1 MSKKK
6 KQQRT
11 QAAQSAG
18 GSTKSSKSRRQEQR
32 VKRQQKQRSRTIG
45 LVALVVI
52 LAATAVGVFV
62 LQRGGSTASANA
74 LQLDDP
80 ALGPETVPVTIVE
93 YGDFGC
99 PACRSWHKA
108 GILEAIMAQY
118 GDQVRFV
125 WKDYPV
131 ITPQS
136 PKAAEAAQCASAQGK
151 FWEYH
156 DHLYDNAS
164 NLRIDDLK
172 RYAAAVGLDQAAFSE
187 CLDGGQAKSKVQ
199 ENLQEGRRLHVRG
212 TPSFTV
218 NGELLPGPP
227 SFQQLEQ
234 LILAELS

>member
-6 KQQRT
+6 KQQRKVT
-11 QAAQSAG
+11 AQNAG
-18 GSTKSSKSRRQEQR
+18 GSTKSNKSRKQEQR
-32 VKRQQKQRSRTIG
+32 LRRQKKQRNRTIG
-45 LVALVVI
+45 LVVLAVI
-52 LAATAVGVFV
+52 LVAAVVGVFV
-62 LQRGGSTASANA
+62 IQHGGTTASADA

-80 ALGPETVPVTIVE
+80 ALGSETAPVTIVE
-93 YGDFGC
+93 FGDFGC
-99 PACRSWHKA
+99 PACRSWHQT
-108 GILEAIMAQY
+108 GILEAVMAQY

-136 PKAAEAAQCASAQGK
+136 PEAAEAAQCASAQGK

-156 DHLYDNAS
+156 DYVYDS
-164 NLRIDDLK
+164 EGGLRIDDLK
-172 RYAAAVGLDQAAFSE
+172 RYAAAVGLDQTAFSE
-187 CLDGGQAKSKVQ
+187 CLDGGQTKGKVQ
-199 ENLQEGRRLHVRG
+199 ENLQDGRRLRVRG